1 MKVSVTGKLGSQ
13 RVNLQAQW
21 QERSRIALLGN
32 SGAGKTTLLRA
43 IAGFESALSIASDFN
58 GQSAW
63 QRSVSYVHQQS
74 VMFPHLTVEQSF
86 DFAASHR
93 RGNHEGLPFD
103 DWIQWLD
110 LTELLKKKSAQL
122 SGGQQQR
129 VALVRALFS
138 QPTLLLLDES
148 FSSLDADRVIQACRV
163 VDDYCLKTNA
173 GFFMISHQDKPVRM
187 LCHEAIQIENLQSNG
202 VVPIFDALNSGQPD
216 QLKTTLVGLC
226 TGQEHHFLTSTLSDQ
241 IVYSSLPSEWHEGA
255 ARFTID
261 AHAIS
266 ISLAERAQ
274 TSLVN
279 RLAVTIEKHEPHGL
293 EHYRLWLS
301 LGGIGF
307 WAIVSHWSW
316 QRLGLAD
323 QQKVFAEFKVGALE
337 WAGQFSV

>member
-1 MKVSVTGKLGSQ
+1 MKVSVTGTLGKQ
-13 RVNLQAQW
+13 PVHLQAQW
-21 QERSRIALLGN
+21 QAGSRIALLGS

-43 IAGFESALSIASDFN
+43 IAGFDSSLNITSDFS
-58 GQSAW
+58 GQPAW
-63 QRSVSYVHQQS
+63 QRSVSYIHQQS

-86 DFAASHR
+86 EFAATHRLASH
-93 RGNHEGLPFD
+93 GNLPFD

-129 VALVRALFS
+129 VALLRALFS
-138 QPTLLLLDES
+138 QPELLLLDES
-148 FSSLDADRVIQACRV
+148 FSSLDAERVTQACRV
-163 VDDYCLKTNA
+163 IDDYCQKTNA

-187 LCHEAIQIENLQSNG
+187 LCHEAIQVENLQSSG
-202 VVPIFDALNSGQPD
+202 VLPIFDALNKGQPD

-226 TGQEHHFLTSTLSDQ
+226 TGQEHHFLKSTLCDQ
-241 IVYSSLPSEWHEGA
+241 VVYSSLPNEWQPGA

-266 ISLAERAQ
+266 ISLADRAQ

-279 RLAVTIEKHEPHGL
+279 RLAVIVGSHELHGL
-293 EHYRLWLS
+293 EHYRLWLT
-301 LGGIGF
+301 LGDIGF